1 MHELGD
7 LLQYPDDEELKNLI
21 VLKPQWVA
29 EHIGRVLVHPPVVES
44 AGVFT
49 ADDMEQVWPDL
60 AEGMRQHFLRLM
72 ERFDLSYR
80 TLENREVS
88 LVVERLP
95 LDAPDYRAVW
105 DRAFDEGMRELS
117 MHFAMSS
124 VPAGIPTWFIAR
136 QHRFTT
142 HTHWR
147 SGAVL
152 RDREDRHVALVAVDS
167 HRGTARL
174 SARGPNPHDF
184 FALLRDGFELTLA
197 RFPGLEVTRLIPC
210 PGHLGQPCHHRF
222 DYEHLLKAAHR
233 QPPCSRHTMSLGVRV
248 CLRPRTPLRNP
259 LDDSRRRHR
268 QDRGCASRPGAA
280 HERGI

>member
-1 MHELGD
+1 
-7 LLQYPDDEELKNLI
+7 
-21 VLKPQWVA
+21 
-29 EHIGRVLVHPPVVES
+29 
-44 AGVFT
+44 
-49 ADDMEQVWPDL
+49 
-60 AEGMRQHFLRLM
+60 M

-233 QPPCSRHTMSLGVRV
+233 QPPVVDIQCPLAFEFVPSPGLPSESTGRLATSSSTRSRMREQTWRSARARYLIRWIASVR
-248 CLRPRTPLRNP
+248 L
-259 LDDSRRRHR
+259 
-268 QDRGCASRPGAA
+268 
-280 HERGI
+280 